1 MTCLCAGG
9 LAIVVV
15 VGFGLGCDGG
25 GGPAAGDGGADA
37 TGDGAPDAAG
47 DGGPAATCGNV
58 QPCGGDVVGNWM
70 FVEQCQSAA
79 SIAASKANFSA
90 MAAGSWCPEQTLVGI
105 EPQASGSLVLD
116 AAGAYALDLVF
127 GGYIDI
133 DFPASCIAG
142 ASCDDATAGFQ
153 SQIEQ
158 GTFPIPTVTSI
169 ACSGASS
176 CVCHAAVDRLR
187 SESGTYSVSG
197 SALSFAATTGAVTN
211 KSYCVAGSRL
221 HILDTS
227 TSTSTATGSTGQIAI
242 DSDLVAMK
250 Q

>member
-1 MTCLCAGG
+1 MTTTGAMMWLCAGG
-9 LAIVVV
+9 LAVV
-15 VGFGLGCDGG
+15 VGGFGCGGG
-25 GGPAAGDGGADA
+25 GGPAPGDGGSDA
-37 TGDGAPDAAG
+37 TGDGGSDATG
-47 DGGPAATCGNV
+47 DGGAAATCGNV

-90 MAAGSWCPEQTLVGI
+90 NAAGTWCPSQTLVGI
-105 EPQASGSLVLD
+105 EPQASGALVLD

-133 DFPASCIAG
+133 NFPASCIAG

-153 SQIEQ
+153 SQIEE
-158 GTFPIPTVTSI
+158 GTFPIPSVTSI
-169 ACSGASS
+169 ACAGTSS
-176 CVCHAAVDRLR
+176 CVCHAAIYRSR
-187 SESGTYSVSG
+187 SESGTFSISG
-197 SALSFAATTGAVTN
+197 NVLSLAATTGAVTS
-211 KSYCVAGSRL
+211 KSVCVAGRSL

-227 TSTSTATGSTGQIAI
+227 TGSTGQTVI

>member
-1 MTCLCAGG
+1 MMWLCAGG
-9 LAIVVV
+9 LA
-15 VGFGLGCDGG
+15 LGADGCGGG
-25 GGPAAGDGGADA
+25 GGPAPGDGGSDATADGGSDA
-37 TGDGAPDAAG
+37 TGDGGAA
-47 DGGPAATCGNV
+47 ASCGTV
-58 QPCGGDVVGNWM
+58 QPCSGDVVGNWM

-90 MAAGSWCPEQTLVGI
+90 NAAGTWCPGQTLVGI
-105 EPQASGSLVLD
+105 EPQASGALVLD

-133 DFPASCIAG
+133 NFPASCIAG

-153 SQIEQ
+153 SQIEE
-158 GTFPIPTVTSI
+158 GTFPIPSVTSI
-169 ACSGASS
+169 ACAGAAS
-176 CVCHAAVDRLR
+176 CVCHAAIYRPR
-187 SESGTYSVSG
+187 SESGTFSISG
-197 SALSFAATTGAVTN
+197 SVLSLTATTGAVTN
-211 KSYCVAGSRL
+211 KSTCVAGSRL

-227 TSTSTATGSTGQIAI
+227 TGSTGQTAI